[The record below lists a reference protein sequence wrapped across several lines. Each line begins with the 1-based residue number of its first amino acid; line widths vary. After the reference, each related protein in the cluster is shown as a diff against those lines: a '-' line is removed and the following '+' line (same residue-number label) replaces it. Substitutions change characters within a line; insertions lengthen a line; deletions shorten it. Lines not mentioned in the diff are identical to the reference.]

1 MPKEQLGVLPV
12 AEMRVVEVRV
22 THGRPPVSPIGAADA
37 SFDAGVTAGER
48 GAGVT
53 GRRGARRRRMMRE

>member
-1 MPKEQLGVLPV
+1 MSRL
-12 AEMRVVEVRV
+12 
-22 THGRPPVSPIGAADA
+22 PVSPIGAADA

-48 GAGVT
+48 AAGVT